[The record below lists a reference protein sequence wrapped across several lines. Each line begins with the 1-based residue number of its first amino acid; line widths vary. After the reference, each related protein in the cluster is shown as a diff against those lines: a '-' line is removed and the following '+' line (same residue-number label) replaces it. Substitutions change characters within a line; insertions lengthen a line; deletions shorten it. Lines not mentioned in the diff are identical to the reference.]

1 MNSDS
6 IQNIID
12 RKIMTRFEEGHI
24 ISFVKDELI
33 EKMDTF
39 SNDIKNKNEN
49 ADILKL
55 LLMPSEDIIPLKT
68 RYQVIY
74 INHCVKRIKDLD
86 WIVNNRDIFPK
97 LNRSQLFKLLQLKE
111 KLSIK
116 KSIPS

>member
-6 IQNIID
+6 IENIID
-12 RKIMTRFEEGHI
+12 KKIMTRFEEGHI
-24 ISFVKDELI
+24 ISFVKNELI

-39 SNDIKNKNEN
+39 SSAIKNNNEN

-55 LLMPSEDIIPLKT
+55 LLMPSENIVPLKT

-74 INHCVKRIKDLD
+74 INHCIQRIKDLD
-86 WIVNNRDIFPK
+86 WIVNNRNIFPK
-97 LNRSQLFKLLQLKE
+97 LNRSQLFKLLKLKE
-111 KLSIK
+111 KLSLK